1 MPTSSPTSPFFSSSR
16 NNSQSS
22 FRPSTLND
30 TFSMDALDAKARIEY
45 ERERQKAHK
54 GHDVRRK
61 HSGLSIKS
69 NQSPTTAHKRP
80 GAALAHG
87 NWRNSKITR
96 DDMEDYDYAM
106 MDVDE
111 DRFGNKE
118 NSRPS
123 SRPVSVSLED
133 LVIRP
138 GAPSG
143 KKLRGCT
150 SIPSRGLAP
159 PRRAKH
165 IITKLIDLLLSA
177 AVSRTS
183 LSRQASTDNL
193 TTALANVSLMSAQS
207 AAPVLP
213 SISELH
219 SRSSSDSDSDS
230 SILLSPM
237 LPPSDYDSSTDD
249 DLDDFDLQLDFPN
262 FNEFSSPEVWTVA
275 EADDGATQF
284 RVNAQT
290 SAPSTSCT
298 TPAFATSSYW

>member
-1 MPTSSPTSPFFSSSR
+1 
-16 NNSQSS
+16 
-22 FRPSTLND
+22 
-30 TFSMDALDAKARIEY
+30 MDALDAKARIEY

-61 HSGLSIKS
+61 QSGLSIKS
-69 NQSPTTAHKRP
+69 NHSVTTAHKRP

-96 DDMEDYDYAM
+96 DDMEDYDHAM

-138 GAPSG
+138 GVPSG
-143 KKLRGCT
+143 KKLRG
-150 SIPSRGLAP
+150 S
-159 PRRAKH
+159 
-165 IITKLIDLLLSA
+165 
-177 AVSRTS
+177 VSRTS

-207 AAPVLP
+207 AALP

-219 SRSSSDSDSDS
+219 SRSSSSDSDSDS

>member
-1 MPTSSPTSPFFSSSR
+1 MPTTSPFFSSSR

-22 FRPSTLND
+22 LRTFSLNTD
-30 TFSMDALDAKARIEY
+30 TFAMDALEAKARIEY

-61 HSGLSIKS
+61 QSGLSIRS
-69 NQSPTTAHKRP
+69 NHSATTAHKRP
-80 GAALAHG
+80 SAAALGQG
-87 NWRNSKITR
+87 NWRNSKITT
-96 DDMEDYDYAM
+96 DDMDDFDYT

-133 LVIRP
+133 LAIRP
-138 GAPSG
+138 GSVSS
-143 KKLRGCT
+143 KKLRG
-150 SIPSRGLAP
+150 S
-159 PRRAKH
+159 
-165 IITKLIDLLLSA
+165 
-177 AVSRTS
+177 VSRTS

-193 TTALANVSLMSAQS
+193 AATLANVSLIAAAQ
-207 AAPVLP
+207 PVASLLP

-219 SRSSSDSDSDS
+219 SRSSSSDSDSDS

-249 DLDDFDLQLDFPN
+249 DLDDFDLQLDFPC
-262 FNEFSSPEVWTVA
+262 FDEFSSPEVWTVA
-275 EADDGATQF
+275 EAEDGAPQF
-284 RVNAQT
+284 RVNSQT
-290 SAPSTSCT
+290 SAPTSSPSRRCT
-298 TPAFATSSYW
+298 PSAFASSSYW

>member
-1 MPTSSPTSPFFSSSR
+1 
-16 NNSQSS
+16 
-22 FRPSTLND
+22 
-30 TFSMDALDAKARIEY
+30 MDALDAKARIEY

-69 NQSPTTAHKRP
+69 NHSATTAHKRP

-96 DDMEDYDYAM
+96 DDMEDYDHTM
-106 MDVDE
+106 MDVEE

-123 SRPVSVSLED
+123 PRSVSVSLEE

-138 GAPSG
+138 GVPSG
-143 KKLRGCT
+143 KKLRG
-150 SIPSRGLAP
+150 S
-159 PRRAKH
+159 
-165 IITKLIDLLLSA
+165 
-177 AVSRTS
+177 VSRTS

-219 SRSSSDSDSDS
+219 SRSSSSSSDSDSDSDS

-237 LPPSDYDSSTDD
+237 LPPSAYDSSTDA
-249 DLDDFDLQLDFPN
+249 DLDDFDLQLDFPT

-284 RVNAQT
+284 RVNSQT